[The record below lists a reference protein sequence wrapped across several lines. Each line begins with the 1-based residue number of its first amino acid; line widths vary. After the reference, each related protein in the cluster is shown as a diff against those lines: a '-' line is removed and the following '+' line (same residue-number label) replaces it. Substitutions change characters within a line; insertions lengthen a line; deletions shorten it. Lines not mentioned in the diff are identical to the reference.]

1 MAWSPSSS
9 PHPGFG
15 PRTPYPSR
23 EAIGLATAPRR
34 RWTTGRA
41 VGVARGRGPAGGGAA
56 GAVSV
61 KTRAA
66 AAAAGAS
73 GWCARLWGAGSAAA
87 AARRRRGGS
96 VYGGSGPSGAAAVR
110 TPAAAGE
117 AQPGLRA
124 PRSRRGPGTGDPSR
138 NPEPYRVGWAGARTP
153 VRSCSRPAA
162 AGRERRRAP
171 DRGPG
176 IPPLP
181 GAREDPAPQ
190 AQKCLPSLPGARSA
204 AEQSC
209 RRVPIAKPRHCRDP
223 AGPARSRSAADTP
236 APPPPLPRSRPPS
249 GNCF

>member
-66 AAAAGAS
+66 AAAAGAF

-87 AARRRRGGS
+87 AARRLSLRRQRP
-96 VYGGSGPSGAAAVR
+96 VWSGRGEDASCGWGGAA
-110 TPAAAGE
+110 
-117 AQPGLRA
+117 
-124 PRSRRGPGTGDPSR
+124 GT
-138 NPEPYRVGWAGARTP
+138 
-153 VRSCSRPAA
+153 
-162 AGRERRRAP
+162 
-171 DRGPG
+171 
-176 IPPLP
+176 
-181 GAREDPAPQ
+181 
-190 AQKCLPSLPGARSA
+190 ARSA
-204 AEQSC
+204 E
-209 RRVPIAKPRHCRDP
+209 P
-223 AGPARSRSAADTP
+223 AGT
-236 APPPPLPRSRPPS
+236 
-249 GNCF
+249 GNR